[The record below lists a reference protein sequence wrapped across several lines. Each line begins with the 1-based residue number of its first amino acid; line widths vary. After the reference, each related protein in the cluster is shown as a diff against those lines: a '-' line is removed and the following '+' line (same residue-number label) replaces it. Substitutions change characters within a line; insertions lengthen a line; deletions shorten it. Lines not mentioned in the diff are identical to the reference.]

1 MPVTGGAVTGGAVL
15 SVELRSAREIR
26 SLVRRKWHGIGREK
40 GRGQAMSYFRD
51 LFRFG
56 LVCDGMLQ
64 PGCLGQKG
72 LSFWLRRQRR
82 ELFGDSRREF
92 ILFGIFG
99 STGDRTVLDRAR
111 VIDRD
116 VVKQAPGRLNVA
128 RLRLRRPEEAE
139 SQHDEDSIAK
149 RQRMQTDH
157 NAPSN
162 SRTVTLRSASLEA
175 VQLEPF

>member
-1 MPVTGGAVTGGAVL
+1 
-15 SVELRSAREIR
+15 
-26 SLVRRKWHGIGREK
+26 
-40 GRGQAMSYFRD
+40 MSYFRD

-116 VVKQAPGRLNVA
+116 VVKQAPGRV
-128 RLRLRRPEEAE
+128 
-139 SQHDEDSIAK
+139 
-149 RQRMQTDH
+149 
-157 NAPSN
+157 
-162 SRTVTLRSASLEA
+162 SASLVSA
-175 VQLEPF
+175 LAAPKKPKVSTTKTA

>member
-1 MPVTGGAVTGGAVL
+1 LIQLYRWFPSILQVL
-15 SVELRSAREIR
+15 TIIR
-26 SLVRRKWHGIGREK
+26 PENCTVR
-40 GRGQAMSYFRD
+40 
-51 LFRFG
+51 
-56 LVCDGMLQ
+56 
-64 PGCLGQKG
+64 
-72 LSFWLRRQRR
+72 
-82 ELFGDSRREF
+82 
-92 ILFGIFG
+92 
-99 STGDRTVLDRAR
+99 DRAR

-149 RQRMQTDH
+149 RQRMETDH

-162 SRTVTLRSASLEA
+162 SRTVTLRSARMEA